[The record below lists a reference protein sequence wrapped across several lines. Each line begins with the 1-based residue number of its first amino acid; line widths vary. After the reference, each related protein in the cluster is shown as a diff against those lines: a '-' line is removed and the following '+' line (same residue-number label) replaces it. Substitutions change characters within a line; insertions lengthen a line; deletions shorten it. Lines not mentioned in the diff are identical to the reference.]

1 MSYEKPIKVNHEET
15 LDHVMNYVICA
26 INDSEYMAKL
36 DNYAGNYAYSSTCGD
51 QIPVL
56 TSGLNQ
62 EFTLHRNR
70 VHPLDKQVFPDLVR
84 AALWNRHFDKTPFAH
99 PTHKL
104 MYELAEDPL
113 TPKEEPK
120 MSDRI
125 QKYASTAYVQVELLH
140 GRLIETYCQDQL
152 IDLIRDA
159 RSDQE
164 DIADLVGDSK
174 RMAKIHAGLEDDI
187 QVYLR
192 ALDNLKD

>member
-36 DNYAGNYAYSSTCGD
+36 DDYASNYAYSSVCEK
-51 QIPVL
+51 QIPASTADL
-56 TSGLNQ
+56 AP
-62 EFTLHRNR
+62 EFQLHINR
-70 VHPLDKQVFPDLVR
+70 VRPRDKKAFPDLVR

-99 PTHKL
+99 PTHEL

-125 QKYASTAYVQVELLH
+125 EKYASTAYVQVELLH
-140 GRLIETYCQDQL
+140 GRLIETYTQDQL
-152 IDLIRDA
+152 TCLIRDA
-159 RSDQE
+159 RSDQK

-174 RMAKIHAGLEDDI
+174 RMAKIHAELEDDI